1 MRKYSWIWSIDK
13 ELLPFSLFLR
23 WEIGVV
29 FDDIVDVGDTLDGR
43 GDRLD
48 KVCGG
53 VVFIDWMAT
62 EGPGRTQVE
71 GRAKKEFCKHFFF
84 LKEMTKFNLF

>member
-1 MRKYSWIWSIDK
+1 M
-13 ELLPFSLFLR
+13 
-23 WEIGVV
+23 

-53 VVFIDWMAT
+53 VVFID
-62 EGPGRTQVE
+62 
-71 GRAKKEFCKHFFF
+71 
-84 LKEMTKFNLF
+84 